1 MKYFAIIVAGG
12 SGSRML
18 SEIPKQ
24 FMLLRGRPVLMHTIE
39 EFNKSD
45 YNPEI
50 IVVLNVDF
58 HQYWENL
65 CVLHNFSIPHR
76 LIKGGIHRFESVK
89 NGIKAIKSKAIIA
102 IHDAVRPL
110 LSTRLIDHSFQKAES
125 SGNAVA
131 AIKSRDSVR
140 QQSGNHTIPLNRE
153 EIFLIQTPQTF
164 SSEILKKAYKQ
175 EFRNEF
181 TDDAS
186 VAERAGIKINLIEGE
201 YRNFKITFPE
211 DIRLAEIYLNPGF

>member
-39 EFNKSD
+39 AFNKSD

>member
-1 MKYFAIIVAGG
+1 
-12 SGSRML
+12 
-18 SEIPKQ
+18 
-24 FMLLRGRPVLMHTIE
+24 MLLRGRPVLMHTIE
-39 EFNKSD
+39 AFYKSE
-45 YNPEI
+45 YNPDI

-65 CVLHNFSIPHR
+65 CVLHNFSIPHQ
-76 LIKGGIHRFESVK
+76 LVKGGTHRFDSVK
-89 NGIKAIKSKAIIA
+89 NGIKVIRSKSIIA

-110 LSTRLIDHSFQKAES
+110 LSSQLIDRSFQEAEL

-140 QQSGNHTIPLNRE
+140 QQSGKNTIPLNRE
-153 EIFLIQTPQTF
+153 DIYLIQTPQTF
-164 SSEILKKAYKQ
+164 SSDILNKAYKQ
-175 EFRNEF
+175 DFRNEF

-201 YRNFKITFPE
+201 NRNFKITFPE
-211 DIRLAEIYLNPGF
+211 DIRLAEIYLNPGY

>member
-1 MKYFAIIVAGG
+1 
-12 SGSRML
+12 
-18 SEIPKQ
+18 
-24 FMLLRGRPVLMHTIE
+24 MLLRGRPVLMHTIE
-39 EFNKSD
+39 AFNKSD

-65 CVLHNFSIPHR
+65 CLLHNFSIPHK
-76 LIKGGIHRFESVK
+76 LVKGGTQRFDSVK
-89 NGIKAIKSKAIIA
+89 NGIKAIQTKAIVA

-110 LSTRLIDHSFQKAES
+110 LSKQLIDRTFEEAER

-140 QQSGNHTIPLNRE
+140 QNTGTHTIPLDRE
-153 EIFLIQTPQTF
+153 EIYLIQTPQTF
-164 SSEILKKAYKQ
+164 SSEILKKAYTQ
-175 EFRNEF
+175 EYRNEF

-186 VAERAGIKINLIEGE
+186 VAEKIGIKINLIDGE
-201 YRNFKITFPE
+201 TRNFKITFPE
-211 DIRLAEIYLNPGF
+211 DIRLAEIYLDP

>member
-1 MKYFAIIVAGG
+1 LKYFAIIVGGG

-18 SEIPKQ
+18 SEVPKQ

-39 EFNKSD
+39 AFNKSD

-65 CVLHNFSIPHR
+65 CLLHNFSIPHK
-76 LIKGGIHRFESVK
+76 LVKGGTQRFDSVK
-89 NGIKAIKSKAIIA
+89 NGIKAIKTKAIVA

-110 LSTRLIDHSFQKAES
+110 LSKQLIDRTFEEAER

-140 QQSGNHTIPLNRE
+140 QNTGNHTIPLDRE
-153 EIFLIQTPQTF
+153 EIYLIQTPQTF
-164 SSEILKKAYKQ
+164 SSEILKKAYTQ
-175 EFRNEF
+175 EYRNEF

-186 VAERAGIKINLIEGE
+186 VAEKIGIKINLIDGE
-201 YRNFKITFPE
+201 TRNFKITFPE
-211 DIRLAEIYLNPGF
+211 DIRLAEIYLDP

>member
-1 MKYFAIIVAGG
+1 MKYFAIIVGGG

-18 SEIPKQ
+18 SEVPKQ

-39 EFNKSD
+39 AFNKSD

-65 CVLHNFSIPHR
+65 CLLHNFSIPHK
-76 LIKGGIHRFESVK
+76 LVKGGTQRFDSVK
-89 NGIKAIKSKAIIA
+89 NGIKAIKTKAIVA

-110 LSTRLIDHSFQKAES
+110 LSKQLIDRTFEEAER

-140 QQSGNHTIPLNRE
+140 QNTGTHTIPLDRE
-153 EIFLIQTPQTF
+153 EIYLIQTPQTF
-164 SSEILKKAYKQ
+164 SSEILKKAYTQ
-175 EFRNEF
+175 EYRNEF

-186 VAERAGIKINLIEGE
+186 VAEKIGIKINLIDGE
-201 YRNFKITFPE
+201 TRNFKITFPE
-211 DIRLAEIYLNPGF
+211 DIRLAEIYLDP

>member
-1 MKYFAIIVAGG
+1 VKYFAIIVGGG

-18 SEIPKQ
+18 SDVPKQ

-39 EFNKSD
+39 AFHKSD

-65 CVLHNFSIPHR
+65 CVLHNFSIPHQ
-76 LIKGGIHRFESVK
+76 LIKGGTNRFDSVK
-89 NGIKAIKSKAIIA
+89 NAIKAIKTKAIVA

-110 LSTRLIDHSFQKAES
+110 LSSQLIDRSFKEAEQ

-140 QQSGNHTIPLNRE
+140 QHNGTQSVSLDRE
-153 EIFLIQTPQTF
+153 KIYLIQTPQTF

-186 VAERAGIKINLIEGE
+186 VAERSGIKINLIDGE
-201 YRNFKITFPE
+201 SRNFKITFPE
-211 DIRLAEIYLNPGF
+211 DIRLAEIFLSPEF

>member
-1 MKYFAIIVAGG
+1 
-12 SGSRML
+12 
-18 SEIPKQ
+18 
-24 FMLLRGRPVLMHTIE
+24 MLLRGRPVLMHTIE
-39 EFNKSD
+39 AFYKSD

-65 CVLHNFSIPHR
+65 CVLHNFSIPH
-76 LIKGGIHRFESVK
+76 LLVKGGTHRFDSVK
-89 NGIKAIKSKAIIA
+89 NGIKAIKTKAIIA

-110 LSTRLIDHSFQKAES
+110 LSCRLIDRSFREAEL

-140 QQSGNHTIPLNRE
+140 QQIGKQTIPLNRE
-153 EIFLIQTPQTF
+153 EIYLVQTPQTF

-201 YRNFKITFPE
+201 NRNFKITFPE

>member
-1 MKYFAIIVAGG
+1 VKYFAIIVGGG

-18 SEIPKQ
+18 SEVPKQ

-39 EFNKSD
+39 AFYKSD

-65 CVLHNFSIPHR
+65 CVLHNFSIPHQ
-76 LIKGGIHRFESVK
+76 LVKGGTHRFDSVK
-89 NGIKAIKSKAIIA
+89 NGIKAIKTRAIIA

-110 LSTRLIDHSFQKAES
+110 LSSQLIDRSFDEAER

-140 QQSGNHTIPLNRE
+140 QNIGTHTVPLDRE
-153 EIFLIQTPQTF
+153 EIYLIQTPQTF

-186 VAERAGIKINLIEGE
+186 VAERSGIKINLIDGE
-201 YRNFKITFPE
+201 TRNFKITFPE
-211 DIRLAEIYLNPGF
+211 DIRLAEIYLNA

>member
-1 MKYFAIIVAGG
+1 MKYFAIIVGGG

-18 SEIPKQ
+18 SEVPKQ

-39 EFNKSD
+39 AFDKSD

-65 CVLHNFSIPHR
+65 CLLHNFSIPHK
-76 LIKGGIHRFESVK
+76 LVKGGTQRFDSVK
-89 NGIKAIKSKAIIA
+89 NGIKAIKTKAIVA

-110 LSTRLIDHSFQKAES
+110 LSKQLIDRTFEEAER

-140 QQSGNHTIPLNRE
+140 QNSGTHTIPLDRE
-153 EIFLIQTPQTF
+153 EIYLIQTPQTF
-164 SSEILKKAYKQ
+164 SSEILKKAYTQ
-175 EFRNEF
+175 EYRNEF

-186 VAERAGIKINLIEGE
+186 VAEKLGIKINLIDGE
-201 YRNFKITFPE
+201 TRNFKITFPE
-211 DIRLAEIYLNPGF
+211 DIRLAEIYLDP

>member
-1 MKYFAIIVAGG
+1 
-12 SGSRML
+12 ML

-39 EFNKSD
+39 TFYKSD

-65 CVLHNFSIPHR
+65 CVLHNFSIPH
-76 LIKGGIHRFESVK
+76 LLVKGGTHRFDSVK

-110 LSTRLIDHSFQKAES
+110 LSCQLIDRSFQEAEL

-140 QQSGNHTIPLNRE
+140 QQTGKYSIPLNRE
-153 EIFLIQTPQTF
+153 EIYLIQTPQTF
-164 SSEILKKAYKQ
+164 SSDILKKAYKQ

-186 VAERAGIKINLIEGE
+186 VAERSGIKINLIEGE
-201 YRNFKITFPE
+201 QRNFKITFPE
-211 DIRLAEIYLNPGF
+211 DIKLAEIYLNPGF

>member
-1 MKYFAIIVAGG
+1 
-12 SGSRML
+12 ML
-18 SEIPKQ
+18 SEVPKQ

-39 EFNKSD
+39 AFEKSD

-65 CVLHNFSIPHR
+65 CVLHNFSIPHK
-76 LIKGGIHRFESVK
+76 LIKGGTQRFDSVK
-89 NGIKAIKSKAIIA
+89 NGIKAIKTKAIVA

-110 LSTRLIDHSFQKAES
+110 LSKQLIDRSFQEAER

-140 QQSGNHTIPLNRE
+140 QYNGTHTIPLDRE
-153 EIFLIQTPQTF
+153 EIYLIQTPQTF

-175 EFRNEF
+175 EYRNEF

-186 VAERAGIKINLIEGE
+186 VAERSGIKINLIDGE
-201 YRNFKITFPE
+201 SRNFKITFPE

>member
-1 MKYFAIIVAGG
+1 
-12 SGSRML
+12 
-18 SEIPKQ
+18 
-24 FMLLRGRPVLMHTIE
+24 MHTIE
-39 EFNKSD
+39 AFKKSD

-65 CVLHNFSIPHR
+65 CLLHNFSIPHK
-76 LIKGGIHRFESVK
+76 LVKGGTQRFDSVK
-89 NGIKAIKSKAIIA
+89 NGIKAIQTKAIVA

-110 LSTRLIDHSFQKAES
+110 LSKQLIDRTFEEAER

-140 QQSGNHTIPLNRE
+140 QNTGTHTIPLDRE
-153 EIFLIQTPQTF
+153 EIYLIQTPQTF
-164 SSEILKKAYKQ
+164 SSEILKKAYTQ
-175 EFRNEF
+175 EYRNEF

-186 VAERAGIKINLIEGE
+186 VAEKIGIKINLIDGE
-201 YRNFKITFPE
+201 TRNFKITFPE
-211 DIRLAEIYLNPGF
+211 DIRLAEIYLDP

>member
-1 MKYFAIIVAGG
+1 LKYFAIIVGGG

-18 SEIPKQ
+18 SEVPKQ

-39 EFNKSD
+39 AFNKSD

-65 CVLHNFSIPHR
+65 CVLHNFSVPHK
-76 LIKGGIHRFESVK
+76 LVKGGTQRFDSVK
-89 NGIKAIKSKAIIA
+89 NGIKTIRTKAIVA

-110 LSTRLIDHSFQKAES
+110 LSKQLIDKSFEEAER

-140 QQSGNHTIPLNRE
+140 QYNGTHTIALDRE
-153 EIFLIQTPQTF
+153 EIYLIQTPQTF
-164 SSEILKKAYKQ
+164 SSDVLKKAYKQ

-186 VAERAGIKINLIEGE
+186 VAESSGIRINLIVGE
-201 YRNFKITFPE
+201 TKNFKITFPE

>member
-1 MKYFAIIVAGG
+1 VKYFAIIVGGG

-18 SEIPKQ
+18 SEVPKQ

-39 EFNKSD
+39 AFYKSD

-65 CVLHNFSIPHR
+65 CVLHNFSIPHQ
-76 LIKGGIHRFESVK
+76 LVKGGTHRFDSVK
-89 NGIKAIKSKAIIA
+89 NGIKTIKTRAIIA
-102 IHDAVRPL
+102 IHDAARPL
-110 LSTRLIDHSFQKAES
+110 LSSQLIDRSFDEAER

-140 QQSGNHTIPLNRE
+140 QHIGNHTVPLDRE
-153 EIFLIQTPQTF
+153 EIYLIQTPQTF

-186 VAERAGIKINLIEGE
+186 VAERSGIKINLIDGE
-201 YRNFKITFPE
+201 TRNFKITFPE
-211 DIRLAEIYLNPGF
+211 DIRLAEIYLNA

>member
-1 MKYFAIIVAGG
+1 MKYFAIIVGGG

-18 SEIPKQ
+18 SEVPKQ

-39 EFNKSD
+39 AFKKSD

-65 CVLHNFSIPHR
+65 CLLHNFSIPHK
-76 LIKGGIHRFESVK
+76 LVKGGTQRFDSVK
-89 NGIKAIKSKAIIA
+89 NGIKAIQTKAIVA

-110 LSTRLIDHSFQKAES
+110 LSKQLIDRTFEEAER

-140 QQSGNHTIPLNRE
+140 QNTGTHTIPLDRE
-153 EIFLIQTPQTF
+153 EIYLIQTPQTF
-164 SSEILKKAYKQ
+164 SSEILKKAYTQ
-175 EFRNEF
+175 EYRNEF

-186 VAERAGIKINLIEGE
+186 VAEKIGIKINLIDGE
-201 YRNFKITFPE
+201 TRNFKITFPE
-211 DIRLAEIYLNPGF
+211 DIRLAEIYLDP

>member
-1 MKYFAIIVAGG
+1 LKYFAIIVGGG

-18 SEIPKQ
+18 SEVPKQ

-39 EFNKSD
+39 AFDKSD

-65 CVLHNFSIPHR
+65 CLLHNFSIPHK
-76 LIKGGIHRFESVK
+76 LVKGGTQRFDSVK
-89 NGIKAIKSKAIIA
+89 NGIKAIKTKAIVA

-110 LSTRLIDHSFQKAES
+110 LSKQLIDRTFEEAER

-140 QQSGNHTIPLNRE
+140 QNTGTHTIPLDRE
-153 EIFLIQTPQTF
+153 EIYLIQTPQTF
-164 SSEILKKAYKQ
+164 SSEILKKAYTQ
-175 EFRNEF
+175 EYRNEF

-186 VAERAGIKINLIEGE
+186 VAEKLGIKINLIDGE
-201 YRNFKITFPE
+201 TRNFKITFPE
-211 DIRLAEIYLNPGF
+211 DIRLAEIYLDP

>member
-1 MKYFAIIVAGG
+1 
-12 SGSRML
+12 ML
-18 SEIPKQ
+18 SEVPKQ

-39 EFNKSD
+39 AFEKSD

-65 CVLHNFSIPHR
+65 CVLHNFSIPHK
-76 LIKGGIHRFESVK
+76 LIKGGTQRFDSVK
-89 NGIKAIKSKAIIA
+89 NGIKAIRTQAIVA

-110 LSTRLIDHSFQKAES
+110 LSKQLIDRSFEEAER

-131 AIKSRDSVR
+131 AVKSRDSVR
-140 QQSGNHTIPLNRE
+140 QYNGIHNVPLDRE
-153 EIFLIQTPQTF
+153 EIYLVQTPQTF

-175 EFRNEF
+175 EYRNEF

-186 VAERAGIKINLIEGE
+186 VAERSGIKINLIEGE
-201 YRNFKITFPE
+201 SRNFKITFPE

>member
-1 MKYFAIIVAGG
+1 
-12 SGSRML
+12 ML
-18 SEIPKQ
+18 SEVPKQ

-39 EFNKSD
+39 AFDKSD

-65 CVLHNFSIPHR
+65 CLLHNFSIPHK
-76 LIKGGIHRFESVK
+76 LVKGGTQRFDSVK
-89 NGIKAIKSKAIIA
+89 NGIKAIQTKAIVA

-110 LSTRLIDHSFQKAES
+110 LSKQLIDRTFEEAER

-140 QQSGNHTIPLNRE
+140 QNTGTHTIPLDRE
-153 EIFLIQTPQTF
+153 EIYLIQTPQTF
-164 SSEILKKAYKQ
+164 SSEILKKAYTQ
-175 EFRNEF
+175 EYRNEF

-186 VAERAGIKINLIEGE
+186 VAEKIGIKINLIDGE
-201 YRNFKITFPE
+201 TRNFKITFPE
-211 DIRLAEIYLNPGF
+211 DIRLAEIYLDP

>member
-1 MKYFAIIVAGG
+1 LKYFAIIVGGG

-18 SEIPKQ
+18 SEVPKQ

-39 EFNKSD
+39 AFDKSD

-65 CVLHNFSIPHR
+65 CVLHNFSVPHK
-76 LIKGGIHRFESVK
+76 LVKGGTQRFDSVK
-89 NGIKAIKSKAIIA
+89 NGIKTIRTKAIVA

-110 LSTRLIDHSFQKAES
+110 LSKQLIDKSFEEAEQ

-140 QQSGNHTIPLNRE
+140 QYNGTHTISLDRE
-153 EIFLIQTPQTF
+153 EIYLIQTPQTF
-164 SSEILKKAYKQ
+164 SSDILKKAYKQ
-175 EFRNEF
+175 KFRNEF

-186 VAERAGIKINLIEGE
+186 VAERSGIRINLIAGE
-201 YRNFKITFPE
+201 TRNFKITFPE
-211 DIRLAEIYLNPGF
+211 DIRLAEIFLNPEF

>member
-1 MKYFAIIVAGG
+1 MKYIAIIVGGG

-18 SEIPKQ
+18 SEVPKQ

-39 EFNKSD
+39 AFDKSD

-65 CVLHNFSIPHR
+65 CVLHNFSIPHK
-76 LIKGGIHRFESVK
+76 LIKGGTQRFDSVK
-89 NGIKAIKSKAIIA
+89 NGIKAIQANAIVA

-110 LSTRLIDHSFQKAES
+110 LSKQLIDHSFEEAER

-140 QQSGNHTIPLNRE
+140 QQIGTNTAPLDRE
-153 EIFLIQTPQTF
+153 EIYLIQTPQTF

-175 EFRNEF
+175 EYRNEF

-186 VAERAGIKINLIEGE
+186 VAERSGIRINLIDGE
-201 YRNFKITFPE
+201 ARNFKITFPE
-211 DIRLAEIYLNPGF
+211 DIKLAEIYLNPEF

>member
-1 MKYFAIIVAGG
+1 
-12 SGSRML
+12 ML
-18 SEIPKQ
+18 SEVPKQ

-39 EFNKSD
+39 AFDKSD

-65 CVLHNFSIPHR
+65 CLLHNFSIPHK
-76 LIKGGIHRFESVK
+76 LVKGGTQRFDSVK
-89 NGIKAIKSKAIIA
+89 NGIKAIKTKAIVA

-110 LSTRLIDHSFQKAES
+110 LSKQLIDRTFEEAER

-140 QQSGNHTIPLNRE
+140 QNSGTHTIPLDRE
-153 EIFLIQTPQTF
+153 EIYLIQTPQTF
-164 SSEILKKAYKQ
+164 SSEILKKAYTQ
-175 EFRNEF
+175 EYRNEF

-186 VAERAGIKINLIEGE
+186 VAEKLGIKINLIDGE
-201 YRNFKITFPE
+201 TRNFKITFPE
-211 DIRLAEIYLNPGF
+211 DIRLAEIYLDP

>member
-1 MKYFAIIVAGG
+1 
-12 SGSRML
+12 ML
-18 SEIPKQ
+18 SEVPKQ

-39 EFNKSD
+39 AFDKSD

-65 CVLHNFSIPHR
+65 CLIHNFSIPHK
-76 LIKGGIHRFESVK
+76 LVKGGTQRFDSVK
-89 NGIKAIKSKAIIA
+89 NGIKAIKTKAIVA

-110 LSTRLIDHSFQKAES
+110 LSKQLIDRTFEEAER

-140 QQSGNHTIPLNRE
+140 QNTGTQTIPLDRE
-153 EIFLIQTPQTF
+153 EIYLIQTPQTF
-164 SSEILKKAYKQ
+164 SSEIIKKAYTQ
-175 EFRNEF
+175 EYRNEF

-186 VAERAGIKINLIEGE
+186 VAEKLGIKINLIDGE
-201 YRNFKITFPE
+201 TRNFKITFPE
-211 DIRLAEIYLNPGF
+211 DIRLAEIYLDL

>member
-1 MKYFAIIVAGG
+1 
-12 SGSRML
+12 ML
-18 SEIPKQ
+18 SEVPKQ

-39 EFNKSD
+39 AFNKSD

-65 CVLHNFSIPHR
+65 CLLHNFSIPHK
-76 LIKGGIHRFESVK
+76 LVKGGTQRFDSVK
-89 NGIKAIKSKAIIA
+89 NGIKAIKTKAIVA

-110 LSTRLIDHSFQKAES
+110 LSKQLIDRTFEEAER

-140 QQSGNHTIPLNRE
+140 QNTGTHTIPLDRE
-153 EIFLIQTPQTF
+153 EIYLIQTPQTF
-164 SSEILKKAYKQ
+164 SSEILKKAYTQ
-175 EFRNEF
+175 EYRNEF

-186 VAERAGIKINLIEGE
+186 VAEKIGIKINLIDGE
-201 YRNFKITFPE
+201 TRNFKITFPE
-211 DIRLAEIYLNPGF
+211 DIRLAEIYLDP

>member
-1 MKYFAIIVAGG
+1 VKYFAIIVGGG

-18 SEIPKQ
+18 SEVPKQ

-39 EFNKSD
+39 AFEKSD

-65 CVLHNFSIPHR
+65 CVLHNFTIPHK
-76 LIKGGIHRFESVK
+76 LIKGGTQRFDSVK
-89 NGIKAIKSKAIIA
+89 NGIKAIRTKAIVA

-110 LSTRLIDHSFQKAES
+110 LSKQLIDRSFEQAEK

-131 AIKSRDSVR
+131 SVKSRDSVR
-140 QQSGNHTIPLNRE
+140 QYNGIHSVPLDRE
-153 EIFLIQTPQTF
+153 EIYLIQTPQTF

-175 EFRNEF
+175 EYRNEF

-186 VAERAGIKINLIEGE
+186 VAERSGIKINLIEGE
-201 YRNFKITFPE
+201 TRNFKITFPE

>member
-1 MKYFAIIVAGG
+1 VKYFAIIVGGG

-39 EFNKSD
+39 AFNRSE

-65 CVLHNFSIPHR
+65 CVLHNFSIPH
-76 LIKGGIHRFESVK
+76 LLVKGGTHRFDSVK

-110 LSTRLIDHSFQKAES
+110 LSCQLIDRSFQEAEL

-140 QQSGNHTIPLNRE
+140 QQTGKHSIPLNRE
-153 EIFLIQTPQTF
+153 EIYLIQTPQTF

-186 VAERAGIKINLIEGE
+186 VAERSGIKINLIEGE
-201 YRNFKITFPE
+201 NRNFKITFPE

>member
-1 MKYFAIIVAGG
+1 LKYFAIIVGGG

-18 SEIPKQ
+18 SEVPKQ

-39 EFNKSD
+39 AFNKSD

-65 CVLHNFSIPHR
+65 CLLHNFSIPHK
-76 LIKGGIHRFESVK
+76 LVKGGTQRFDSVK
-89 NGIKAIKSKAIIA
+89 NGINAIRTKAIVA

-110 LSTRLIDHSFQKAES
+110 LSKQLIDKSFEEAER

-140 QQSGNHTIPLNRE
+140 QYNGTHTIALDRE
-153 EIFLIQTPQTF
+153 EIYLIQTPQTF
-164 SSEILKKAYKQ
+164 SSDVLKKAYKQ

-186 VAERAGIKINLIEGE
+186 VAERSGIRINLIVGE
-201 YRNFKITFPE
+201 TKNFKITFPE

>member
-1 MKYFAIIVAGG
+1 
-12 SGSRML
+12 ML
-18 SEIPKQ
+18 SEVPKQ

-39 EFNKSD
+39 AFDKSD

-65 CVLHNFSIPHR
+65 CLLHNFSIPHK
-76 LIKGGIHRFESVK
+76 LVKGGTQRFDSVK
-89 NGIKAIKSKAIIA
+89 NGIKAIKTKAIVA

-110 LSTRLIDHSFQKAES
+110 LSKQLIDRTFEEAER

-140 QQSGNHTIPLNRE
+140 QNTGTHTIPLDRE
-153 EIFLIQTPQTF
+153 EIYLIQTPQTF
-164 SSEILKKAYKQ
+164 SSEILKKAYTQ
-175 EFRNEF
+175 EYRNEF

-186 VAERAGIKINLIEGE
+186 VAEKIGIKINLIDGE
-201 YRNFKITFPE
+201 TRNFKITFPE
-211 DIRLAEIYLNPGF
+211 DIRLAEIYLDP

>member
-1 MKYFAIIVAGG
+1 
-12 SGSRML
+12 ML
-18 SEIPKQ
+18 SEVPKQ

-39 EFNKSD
+39 AFNKSD

-65 CVLHNFSIPHR
+65 CLLHNFSIPHK
-76 LIKGGIHRFESVK
+76 LVKGGTQRFDSVK
-89 NGIKAIKSKAIIA
+89 NGINAIRTKAIVA

-110 LSTRLIDHSFQKAES
+110 LSKQLIDKSFEEAER

-140 QQSGNHTIPLNRE
+140 QYNGTHTIALDRE
-153 EIFLIQTPQTF
+153 EIYLIQTPQTF
-164 SSEILKKAYKQ
+164 SSDVLKKAYKQ

-186 VAERAGIKINLIEGE
+186 VAERSGIRINLIVGE
-201 YRNFKITFPE
+201 TRNFKITFPE

>member
-1 MKYFAIIVAGG
+1 
-12 SGSRML
+12 ML
-18 SEIPKQ
+18 SEVPKQ

-39 EFNKSD
+39 AFNKSD

-65 CVLHNFSIPHR
+65 CLLHNFSIPHK
-76 LIKGGIHRFESVK
+76 LVKGGTQRFDSVK
-89 NGIKAIKSKAIIA
+89 NGIKAIQSKAIVA

-110 LSTRLIDHSFQKAES
+110 LSKQLIDRTFEEAER

-140 QQSGNHTIPLNRE
+140 QNTGTHTIPLDRE
-153 EIFLIQTPQTF
+153 EIYLIQTPQTF
-164 SSEILKKAYKQ
+164 SSEILKKAYTQ
-175 EFRNEF
+175 EYRNEF

-186 VAERAGIKINLIEGE
+186 VAEKIGIKINLIDGE
-201 YRNFKITFPE
+201 TRNFKITFPE
-211 DIRLAEIYLNPGF
+211 DIRLAEIYLDP

>member
-1 MKYFAIIVAGG
+1 VKYFAIIVGGG

-18 SEIPKQ
+18 SEVPKQ

-39 EFNKSD
+39 AFHKSD

-65 CVLHNFSIPHR
+65 CVLHNFSIPHQ
-76 LIKGGIHRFESVK
+76 LVKGGTHRFDSVK
-89 NGIKAIKSKAIIA
+89 NGIKAIKTRAIIA

-110 LSTRLIDHSFQKAES
+110 LSSQLIDRSFDEAER

-140 QQSGNHTIPLNRE
+140 QNIGTHTVPLDRE
-153 EIFLIQTPQTF
+153 EIYLIQTPQTF

-186 VAERAGIKINLIEGE
+186 VAERSGIKINLIDGE
-201 YRNFKITFPE
+201 TRNFKITFPE
-211 DIRLAEIYLNPGF
+211 DIRLAEIYLNA

>member
-1 MKYFAIIVAGG
+1 VKYFAIIVGGG

-18 SEIPKQ
+18 SEVPKQ

-39 EFNKSD
+39 AFFKSD

-65 CVLHNFSIPHR
+65 CVLHNFSIPHQ
-76 LIKGGIHRFESVK
+76 LVKGGTHRFDSVK
-89 NGIKAIKSKAIIA
+89 NGIKAIKTRAIIA

-110 LSTRLIDHSFQKAES
+110 LSSQLIDRSFDEAER

-140 QQSGNHTIPLNRE
+140 QHIGTHTVPLDRE
-153 EIFLIQTPQTF
+153 EIYLIQTPQTF

-186 VAERAGIKINLIEGE
+186 VAERSGIKINLIDGE
-201 YRNFKITFPE
+201 TRNFKITFPE
-211 DIRLAEIYLNPGF
+211 DIRLAEIYLNA

>member
-1 MKYFAIIVAGG
+1 LKYFAIIVGGG

-18 SEIPKQ
+18 SEVPKQ

-39 EFNKSD
+39 AFNKSD

-65 CVLHNFSIPHR
+65 CLLHNFSIPHK
-76 LIKGGIHRFESVK
+76 LVKGGTQRFDSVK
-89 NGIKAIKSKAIIA
+89 NGIKAIKTKAIVA

-110 LSTRLIDHSFQKAES
+110 LSKQLIDRTFEEAER

-140 QQSGNHTIPLNRE
+140 QNTGTHTIPLDRE
-153 EIFLIQTPQTF
+153 EIYLIQTPQTF
-164 SSEILKKAYKQ
+164 SSEILKKAYTQ
-175 EFRNEF
+175 EYRNEF

-186 VAERAGIKINLIEGE
+186 VAEKIGIKINLIDGE
-201 YRNFKITFPE
+201 TRNFKITFPE
-211 DIRLAEIYLNPGF
+211 DIRLAEIYLDP

>member
-1 MKYFAIIVAGG
+1 MKYFAIIVGGG

-18 SEIPKQ
+18 SEVPKQ

-39 EFNKSD
+39 AFDKSD

-65 CVLHNFSIPHR
+65 CLLHNFSIPHK
-76 LIKGGIHRFESVK
+76 LVKGGTQRFDSVK
-89 NGIKAIKSKAIIA
+89 NGIKAIKTKAIVA

-110 LSTRLIDHSFQKAES
+110 LSKQLIDRTFEEAER

-140 QQSGNHTIPLNRE
+140 QNTGTHTIPLDRE
-153 EIFLIQTPQTF
+153 EIYLIQTPQTF
-164 SSEILKKAYKQ
+164 SSEILKKAYTQ
-175 EFRNEF
+175 EYRNEF

-186 VAERAGIKINLIEGE
+186 VAEKLGIKINLIDGE
-201 YRNFKITFPE
+201 TRNFKITFPE
-211 DIRLAEIYLNPGF
+211 DIRLAEIYLDP

>member
-1 MKYFAIIVAGG
+1 LKYFAIIVGGG

-18 SEIPKQ
+18 SEVPKQ

-39 EFNKSD
+39 AFDRSD

-65 CVLHNFSIPHR
+65 CLLHNFSIPHK
-76 LIKGGIHRFESVK
+76 LVKGGTQRFDSVK
-89 NGIKAIKSKAIIA
+89 NGIKAIKTKAIVA

-110 LSTRLIDHSFQKAES
+110 LSKQLIDRTFEEAER

-140 QQSGNHTIPLNRE
+140 QNTGTHTIPLDRE
-153 EIFLIQTPQTF
+153 EIYLIQTPQTF
-164 SSEILKKAYKQ
+164 SSEILKKAYTQ
-175 EFRNEF
+175 EYRNEF

-186 VAERAGIKINLIEGE
+186 VAEKLGIKINLIDGE
-201 YRNFKITFPE
+201 TRNFKITFPE
-211 DIRLAEIYLNPGF
+211 DIRLAEIYLDP

>member
-1 MKYFAIIVAGG
+1 VKYFAIIVGGG
-12 SGSRML
+12 SGSRMH

-24 FMLLRGRPVLMHTIE
+24 FMLISGRPVLMHTIE
-39 EFNKSD
+39 AFHSSE

-50 IVVLNVDF
+50 IVVLNVEF

-65 CVLHNFSIPHR
+65 CVLYNFSIPH
-76 LIKGGIHRFESVK
+76 LLVKGGTHRFDSVK
-89 NGIKAIKSKAIIA
+89 NGIRAIKEKAIIA

-110 LSTRLIDHSFQKAES
+110 LSSQLIDRSFQEAEQ

-140 QQSGNHTIPLNRE
+140 HQIGTNSIPLNRE
-153 EIFLIQTPQTF
+153 EIYLIQTPQTF
-164 SSEILKKAYKQ
+164 SSDILKKAYKQ
-175 EFRNEF
+175 KFRNEF

-186 VAERAGIKINLIEGE
+186 VAERAGIRINLIDGE
-201 YRNFKITFPE
+201 NRNFKITFPE
-211 DIRLAEIYLNPGF
+211 DIRIAELYLNPGF

>member
-1 MKYFAIIVAGG
+1 MKYFAIIVGGG

-18 SEIPKQ
+18 SEVPKQ

-39 EFNKSD
+39 AFNKSD

-65 CVLHNFSIPHR
+65 CVLHNFSVPHK
-76 LIKGGIHRFESVK
+76 LVKGGTQRFDSVK
-89 NGIKAIKSKAIIA
+89 NGIKTIRTKAIVA

-110 LSTRLIDHSFQKAES
+110 LSKQLIDKSFEEAER

-140 QQSGNHTIPLNRE
+140 QYNGTHTIALDRE
-153 EIFLIQTPQTF
+153 EIYLIQTPQTF
-164 SSEILKKAYKQ
+164 SSDVLKKAYKQ

-186 VAERAGIKINLIEGE
+186 VAESSGIRINLIVGE
-201 YRNFKITFPE
+201 TKNFKITFPE

>member
-1 MKYFAIIVAGG
+1 VKYFAIIVGGG

-39 EFNKSD
+39 AFHKSD

-65 CVLHNFSIPHR
+65 CVLHNFSIPHQ
-76 LIKGGIHRFESVK
+76 LVKGGTHRFDSVK

-110 LSTRLIDHSFQKAES
+110 LSSQLIDRSFQEAS
-125 SGNAVA
+125 LSGNAVT

-140 QQSGNHTIPLNRE
+140 QQIGKHTIPLNRE
-153 EIFLIQTPQTF
+153 EIYLIQTPQAF
-164 SSEILKKAYKQ
+164 SSDIIKKAYRQ

-186 VAERAGIKINLIEGE
+186 VAEHSGIKINLIEGE